1 MERIHADSKT
11 EIYTKK
17 AVYVIRKSNT
27 TKSNHSQ
34 IHFVIKKKKPTL
46 HGFYMASFKS
56 VCMMDIRL
64 T

>member
-1 MERIHADSKT
+1 MERVHADSKT

-34 IHFVIKKKKPTL
+34 IHFVIKKKSL
-46 HGFYMASFKS
+46 HYMVFTWQVLRVFA
-56 VCMMDIRL
+56 
-64 T
+64 